1 MLLLE
6 NVVKS
11 YPSEGKQSFRVLDVR
26 RFGMKAGERAALVG
40 PSGSG
45 KSTLL
50 HLIAGIVRPT
60 EGAIRVLD
68 RQLEAMGESELDRF
82 RARHIGYVFQ
92 NFNLL
97 PGFTAAE
104 NVLAAMRFGSASLSG
119 KEKRERASRLLEQV
133 GLGHRL
139 RHRPSQ
145 LSQGEQQRVAIARAL
160 ANRPSL
166 VLADEPTASLD
177 AANAVLVFELLAR
190 VCSEEGAAL
199 LLSTHDMELAAKTGR
214 IVHVRDLARE
224 EAASDVIDLDGLAQ
238 SG

>member
-1 MLLLE
+1 MLQVD
-6 NVVKS
+6 NVVKT
-11 YPSEGKQSFRVLDVR
+11 YFADNKQPVTVLHVR
-26 RFGMKAGERAALVG
+26 RFVMKAGERAALVG

-60 EGAIRVLD
+60 EGKIQVLD
-68 RQLEAMGESELDRF
+68 RQLATMGESELDRF

-104 NVLAAMRFGSASLSG
+104 NVLAAMRFGSAALSG
-119 KEKRERASRLLEQV
+119 KEKRERAEQLLKQV
-133 GLGHRL
+133 GLGHRTGN
-139 RHRPSQ
+139 RPSQ

-177 AANAVLVFELLAR
+177 AANASAVFELLTR
-190 VCSEEGAAL
+190 VCDEEGAAL

-224 EAASDVIDLDGLAQ
+224 EAAANVVDLDGLAQ